1 MVDNLDKAIAN
12 FRDNYGVKEWQVMSM
27 PEGAPMRA
35 LALDCAQNKTMIE
48 PIPGHDRN
56 YKDWVPESDTA
67 ARFHHLGFLIDSA
80 DEYRQIADQ
89 FNTLDFRAALAGTN
103 GDLHDY
109 HYADTVSHLDHNC
122 ELIHLLPG
130 GKNFFSMVPNNVPA

>member
-1 MVDNLDKAIAN
+1 VVDNLDKAIAN

-89 FNTLDFRAALAGTN
+89 FNTLDFRA
-103 GDLHDY
+103 
-109 HYADTVSHLDHNC
+109 
-122 ELIHLLPG
+122 PRW
-130 GKNFFSMVPNNVPA
+130 PAPTATSTITITPTPCRISTTTAS